1 MVVWCYAPDSA
12 TEVVSSHGTTYH
24 LRLVDVPETTI
35 VDKQRGEPLSIEF
48 EHGPG
53 KSVVRRVS

>member
-12 TEVVSSHGTTYH
+12 TEVVSRHGTTYQ
-24 LRLVDVPETTI
+24 LRCVDLPETTI
-35 VDKQRGEPLSIEF
+35 VGQQRGEPLSIEI

-53 KSVVRRVS
+53 KSVVRRLS